1 MLRIVRAP
9 LVMLLIIV
17 IALAVIL
24 PRLVAGDTPGCAS
37 LNFSRD
43 CAPTN
48 ALPYP
53 ATPNVPAHVNP

>member
-1 MLRIVRAP
+1 MRR
-9 LVMLLIIV
+9 
-17 IALAVIL
+17 IALAVAVLIVAVAL
-24 PRLVAGDTPGCAS
+24 AVLTPRLVAGDSPGCYS
-37 LNFSRD
+37 INFSRD